1 MTLPHRRVLIAVA
14 AVVVGAGLLLLFLPA
29 SLEIRFASWRCARR
43 GGTPQAYVTEIVCR
57 MPTPDANKP
66 CRDTDECTS
75 LCVTDNSAPSGRQA
89 SGHCYKFNTPINDC
103 VNEVVGGKATG
114 RNCYYD

>member
-1 MTLPHRRVLIAVA
+1 MTLLHRRVGIAIA
-14 AVVVGAGLLLLFLPA
+14 AVVIGAGLLLYFVSG
-29 SLEIRFASWRCARR
+29 SLEMRFASWRCARR
-43 GGTPQAYVTEIVCR
+43 GGTPQAYVTEIICR
-57 MPTPDANKP
+57 MPTPDAGKP

-75 LCVTDNSAPSGRQA
+75 LCVTDDGAPPGRPA

-103 VNEVVGGKATG
+103 VNKVAGGKATG